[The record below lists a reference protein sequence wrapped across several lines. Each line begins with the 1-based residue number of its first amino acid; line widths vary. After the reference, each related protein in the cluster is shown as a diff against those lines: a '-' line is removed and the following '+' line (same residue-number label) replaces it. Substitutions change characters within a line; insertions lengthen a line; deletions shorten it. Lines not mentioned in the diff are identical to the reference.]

1 MCIYIQLTFLANDAI
16 IYTYYPESLM
26 KIQLA
31 SDLHLEFADVDIKNT
46 TGADVLIL
54 SGDILVADDL
64 RNQPVSLSWEA
75 LPEEGHGR
83 AKRSMRYR
91 DFFQR
96 VSFQFKHVI
105 YIMGNHEHYHGKFD
119 KSAAVIRETLGYLNI
134 HNVHLLDRDTVEIDG
149 VHFVG
154 GTMWTDCNKGDP
166 MTQYHLEHCMT
177 DFRVIR
183 IASENFKKFLP
194 MRTVI
199 EFTKTR
205 DYFKT
210 VIDNL
215 PKDSK
220 IVVCSHHAPSHL
232 SIHEIY
238 KNDTLM
244 NGGYSSDLSE
254 FILDRPQIR
263 AWTHGHM
270 HNNFDYMV
278 GDTRV
283 MCNPHGYPG
292 ENNQFDF
299 NFTFEV

>member
-1 MCIYIQLTFLANDAI
+1 
-16 IYTYYPESLM
+16 M
-26 KIQLA
+26 KIQLV
-31 SDLHLEFADVDIKNT
+31 SDLHLEFEDVNIKNESN
-46 TGADVLIL
+46 ADVLIL

-64 RNQPVSLSWEA
+64 RNQPADLSLA
-75 LPEEGHGR
+75 DIPDEGYGR
-83 AKRSMRYR
+83 ARRALRYR
-91 DFFQR
+91 DFFLR
-96 VSFQFKHVI
+96 VSFQFKQVI

-119 KSAAVIRETLGYLNI
+119 KSAGIIRETIGYLNI
-134 HNVHLLDRDTVEIDG
+134 HNIHLLDRDIKEIDG

-183 IASENFKKFLP
+183 IAGENFKKFLP
-194 MRTVI
+194 MRTVM

-210 VIDNL
+210 VIENL
-215 PKDSK
+215 PKDAK

-254 FILDRPQIR
+254 FILDHPQIKL
-263 AWTHGHM
+263 WTHGHM
-270 HNNFDYMV
+270 HNNFDYMI

-283 MCNPHGYPG
+283 VCNPKGYPG
-292 ENNQFDF
+292 ENGDF
-299 NFTFEV
+299 ENNLILEI

>member
-1 MCIYIQLTFLANDAI
+1 
-16 IYTYYPESLM
+16 M
-26 KIQLA
+26 KIQLV
-31 SDLHLEFADVDIKNT
+31 SDLHLEFEDVNIKNES
-46 TGADVLIL
+46 GADVLIL

-64 RNQPVSLSWEA
+64 RNQPADLSLA
-75 LPEEGHGR
+75 DIPDEGYGR
-83 AKRSMRYR
+83 ARRALRYR
-91 DFFQR
+91 DFFLR

-119 KSAAVIRETLGYLNI
+119 KSAGIIRETIGYLNI
-134 HNVHLLDRDTVEIDG
+134 HNIHLLDRDIKEIDG

-183 IASENFKKFLP
+183 IAGENFKKFLP
-194 MRTVI
+194 MRTVM

-210 VIDNL
+210 VIGNL
-215 PKDSK
+215 PKDAK

-254 FILDRPQIR
+254 FILDHPQIKL
-263 AWTHGHM
+263 WTHGHM
-270 HNNFDYMV
+270 HNNFDYMI

-283 MCNPHGYPG
+283 VCNPKGYPG
-292 ENNQFDF
+292 ENGDF
-299 NFTFEV
+299 ENNLILEI

>member
-1 MCIYIQLTFLANDAI
+1 MCIYIQLTFSANDAI

-134 HNVHLLDRDTVEIDG
+134 RNVHLLDRDTVEIDG

-183 IASENFKKFLP
+183 IAGENFKKFLP

-270 HNNFDYMV
+270 HNNFDYVV

-292 ENNQFDF
+292 ENDQFDF

>member
-1 MCIYIQLTFLANDAI
+1 
-16 IYTYYPESLM
+16 M
-26 KIQLA
+26 KIQLV
-31 SDLHLEFADVDIKNT
+31 SDLHLEFEDVNIKNESN
-46 TGADVLIL
+46 ADVLIL

-64 RNQPVSLSWEA
+64 RNQPADLSLA
-75 LPEEGHGR
+75 DIPDEGYGR
-83 AKRSMRYR
+83 ARRALRYR
-91 DFFQR
+91 DFFLR
-96 VSFQFKHVI
+96 VSFQFEHVI

-119 KSAAVIRETLGYLNI
+119 KSAGIIRETIGYLNI
-134 HNVHLLDRDTVEIDG
+134 HNIHLLDRDIKEIDG

-183 IASENFKKFLP
+183 IAGENFKKFLP
-194 MRTVI
+194 MRTVM

-210 VIDNL
+210 VIGNL
-215 PKDSK
+215 PKDAK

-254 FILDRPQIR
+254 FILDHPQIKL
-263 AWTHGHM
+263 WTHGHM
-270 HNNFDYMV
+270 HNNFDYMI

-283 MCNPHGYPG
+283 VCNPKGYPG
-292 ENNQFDF
+292 ENGDF
-299 NFTFEV
+299 ENNLILEI

>member
-1 MCIYIQLTFLANDAI
+1 
-16 IYTYYPESLM
+16 M
-26 KIQLA
+26 KIQLV
-31 SDLHLEFADVDIKNT
+31 SDLHLEFEDVNIKNEL
-46 TGADVLIL
+46 GADVLIL

-64 RNQPVSLSWEA
+64 RNQPADLSLA
-75 LPEEGHGR
+75 DIPDEGFGR
-83 AKRSMRYR
+83 ARRALRYR
-91 DFFQR
+91 DFFLR
-96 VSFQFKHVI
+96 VSFQFPHVI
-105 YIMGNHEHYHGKFD
+105 YVMGNHEHYHGKFD
-119 KSAAVIRETLGYLNI
+119 KSAGIIRETIGYLNI
-134 HNVHLLDRDTVEIDG
+134 HNIHLLDRDIKEIDG

-183 IASENFKKFLP
+183 IAGENFKKFLP
-194 MRTVI
+194 MRTVM

-210 VIDNL
+210 VIENL
-215 PKDSK
+215 PKDAK

-254 FILDRPQIR
+254 FILDHPQIKL
-263 AWTHGHM
+263 WTHGHM
-270 HNNFDYMV
+270 HNNFDYMI

-283 MCNPHGYPG
+283 VCNPKGYPG
-292 ENNQFDF
+292 ENGDF
-299 NFTFEV
+299 ENNLILEI

>member
-1 MCIYIQLTFLANDAI
+1 
-16 IYTYYPESLM
+16 M
-26 KIQLA
+26 KIQLV
-31 SDLHLEFADVDIKNT
+31 SDLHLEFEDVNIKNES
-46 TGADVLIL
+46 GADVLIL

-64 RNQPVSLSWEA
+64 RNQPADLSLA
-75 LPEEGHGR
+75 DIPDEGYGR
-83 AKRSMRYR
+83 ARRALRYR
-91 DFFQR
+91 DFFLR
-96 VSFQFKHVI
+96 VSFQFPHVI
-105 YIMGNHEHYHGKFD
+105 YVMGNHEHYHGKFD
-119 KSAAVIRETLGYLNI
+119 KSAGIIRETIGYLNI
-134 HNVHLLDRDTVEIDG
+134 HNIHLLDRDIKEIDG

-183 IASENFKKFLP
+183 IAGENFKKFLP
-194 MRTVI
+194 MRTVM

-210 VIDNL
+210 VIENL
-215 PKDSK
+215 PKDAK

-254 FILDRPQIR
+254 FILDHPQIKL
-263 AWTHGHM
+263 WTHGHM
-270 HNNFDYMV
+270 HNNFDYMI

-283 MCNPHGYPG
+283 VCNPKGYPG
-292 ENNQFDF
+292 ENGDF
-299 NFTFEV
+299 ENNLILEI

>member
-1 MCIYIQLTFLANDAI
+1 
-16 IYTYYPESLM
+16 M
-26 KIQLA
+26 KIQLV
-31 SDLHLEFADVDIKNT
+31 SDLHLEFEDVNIKNES
-46 TGADVLIL
+46 GADVLIL

-64 RNQPVSLSWEA
+64 RNQPADLSLA
-75 LPEEGHGR
+75 DIPDEGFGR
-83 AKRSMRYR
+83 ARRALRYR
-91 DFFQR
+91 DFFLR
-96 VSFQFKHVI
+96 VSFQFPHVI
-105 YIMGNHEHYHGKFD
+105 YVMGNHEHYHGKFD
-119 KSAAVIRETLGYLNI
+119 KSAGIIRETIGYLNI
-134 HNVHLLDRDTVEIDG
+134 HNIHLLDRDIKEIDG

-183 IASENFKKFLP
+183 IAGENFKKFLP
-194 MRTVI
+194 MRTVM

-210 VIDNL
+210 VIENL
-215 PKDSK
+215 PKDAK

-254 FILDRPQIR
+254 FILDHPQIKL
-263 AWTHGHM
+263 WTHGHM
-270 HNNFDYMV
+270 HNNFDYMI

-283 MCNPHGYPG
+283 VCNPKGYPG
-292 ENNQFDF
+292 ENGDF
-299 NFTFEV
+299 ENNLILEI

>member
-1 MCIYIQLTFLANDAI
+1 
-16 IYTYYPESLM
+16 M
-26 KIQLA
+26 KIQLV
-31 SDLHLEFADVDIKNT
+31 SDLHLEFEDVNIKNES
-46 TGADVLIL
+46 GADVLIL

-64 RNQPVSLSWEA
+64 RNQPADLSLA
-75 LPEEGHGR
+75 DIPDEGYGR
-83 AKRSMRYR
+83 ARRALRYR
-91 DFFQR
+91 DFFLR
-96 VSFQFKHVI
+96 VSFQFEHVI

-119 KSAAVIRETLGYLNI
+119 KSAGIIRETIGYLNI
-134 HNVHLLDRDTVEIDG
+134 HNIHLLDRDIKEIDG

-166 MTQYHLEHCMT
+166 MTQYHLEYCMT

-183 IASENFKKFLP
+183 IAGENFKKFLP
-194 MRTVI
+194 MRTVM

-210 VIDNL
+210 VIENL
-215 PKDSK
+215 PKDAK

-254 FILDRPQIR
+254 FILDHPQIKL
-263 AWTHGHM
+263 WTHGHM
-270 HNNFDYMV
+270 HNNFDYMI

-283 MCNPHGYPG
+283 VCNPKGYPG
-292 ENNQFDF
+292 ENGDF
-299 NFTFEV
+299 ENNLILEI

>member
-1 MCIYIQLTFLANDAI
+1 
-16 IYTYYPESLM
+16 M
-26 KIQLA
+26 KIQLV
-31 SDLHLEFADVDIKNT
+31 SDLHLEFEDVNIKNES
-46 TGADVLIL
+46 GADVLIL

-64 RNQPVSLSWEA
+64 RNQPADLSLA
-75 LPEEGHGR
+75 DIPDEGYGR
-83 AKRSMRYR
+83 ARRALRYR
-91 DFFQR
+91 DFFLR

-119 KSAAVIRETLGYLNI
+119 KSAGIIRETIGYLNI
-134 HNVHLLDRDTVEIDG
+134 HNIHLLDRDIKEIDG

-183 IASENFKKFLP
+183 IAGENFKKFLP
-194 MRTVI
+194 MRTVM

-210 VIDNL
+210 VIENL
-215 PKDSK
+215 PKDAK

-254 FILDRPQIR
+254 FILDHPQIKL
-263 AWTHGHM
+263 WTHGHM
-270 HNNFDYMV
+270 HNNFDYMI

-283 MCNPHGYPG
+283 VCNPKGYPG
-292 ENNQFDF
+292 ENGDF
-299 NFTFEV
+299 ENNLILEI